1 MLVELLKKLIKEVKE
16 NRLNQ
21 KLFEHV
27 KHNKKVIR

>member
-16 NRLNQ
+16 NRTNQ

-27 KHNKKVIR
+27 QNNKKIIR